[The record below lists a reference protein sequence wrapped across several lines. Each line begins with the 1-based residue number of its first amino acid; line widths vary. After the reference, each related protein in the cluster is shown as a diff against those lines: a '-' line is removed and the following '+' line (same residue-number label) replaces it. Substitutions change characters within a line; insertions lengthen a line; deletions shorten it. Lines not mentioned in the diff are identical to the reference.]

1 MGDGWEGLGCLGLSQ
16 SQATVAGAA
25 KAVEMRRKNV
35 SRNGPSFLLLAS
47 MAAAG
52 AVVGRG

>member
-25 KAVEMRRKNV
+25 KALEMRRKNV
-35 SRNGPSFLLLAS
+35 SRNGPSFFLLAS

-52 AVVGRG
+52 SVVGRG